1 MGNVQMLLR
10 QHVGAPCAPC
20 VEVGAEVKKGTLI
33 ATPTGLGA
41 NIFSSVYG
49 KVTEITEDRIIIE
62 PAAEQPDEFIP
73 VTESVEGIT
82 DESSKLDLVK
92 AAGIVGM
99 GGAGFPTGV
108 KLNINLEE
116 TPMGELD
123 PEINPELPKDFKL
136 DCGYILVNAA
146 ECEPGL
152 EHNTRQIEEQ
162 SDKLI
167 RGIKYS
173 MEITHAK
180 KAIIA
185 IKKKHHKAI
194 KVLQKALENE
204 PDIKMHLMADI
215 YPMGEERAVVRE
227 CLGVLLTTTQLPS
240 AARSVVINVET
251 VCKIAEA
258 VDEKKPCISKNMTV
272 RGKLNGGNEAHV
284 FFDVPVGVS
293 VGEMIEKAGGIDGKY
308 GEIIMGGAFTG
319 KSTTLDAPTTK
330 TTGAILVTVEFPDLH
345 GATMGILVCAC
356 GGSEER
362 MREIASKMNAKVVSM
377 CKCKQAIENK
387 PGAPLKCLRPGNC
400 PGQVKNNMQFKKDKC
415 EYILIGN
422 CSDCSNTVMASG
434 PKMGLKV
441 FHQTDHVM
449 RTVGHPL
456 YRSLKVSKEVSQDII
471 NECVKALHIEGLQF
485 DYVIRMMGHEETI
498 PRKNAPIRSL
508 AKAIADETGVKY
520 LPQLLHKKR
529 ETKPMHFLSLA
540 ER

>member
-62 PAAEQPDEFIP
+62 PAAEQPDEFVP

-123 PEINPELPKDFKL
+123 PEINPELPKDFTL

-240 AARSVVINVET
+240 AARSVVINLET
-251 VCKIAEA
+251 VAKIAEA
-258 VDEKKPCISKNMTV
+258 IEEKKPCISKNVTV
-272 RGKLNGGNEAHV
+272 RGNIKGGNEAHV
-284 FFDVPVGVS
+284 FMDVPVGIS
-293 VGEMIEKAGGIDGKY
+293 VGELIEMAGGLDKDDSV

-319 KSTTLDAPTTK
+319 RAAELDEPTTK
-330 TTGAILVTVEFPDLH
+330 TTGAILTTYRMPDLTDKKV
-345 GATMGILVCAC
+345 GLLVCAC
-356 GGSEER
+356 GGNEAR
-362 MREIASKMNAKVVSM
+362 MRTIAEKMHGEVVSV
-377 CKCKQAIENK
+377 CRCKQAIENK

-400 PGQVKNNMQFKKDKC
+400 PGQVKNNMQFKKDGC
-415 EYILIGN
+415 EYIIIGN
-422 CSDCSNTVMASG
+422 CSDCSNTVMASA
-434 PKMGLKV
+434 PQMGLKV

-449 RTVGHPL
+449 RAIGHAQ
-456 YRSLKVSKEVSQDII
+456 YRQLTVSKQVDQDI
-471 NECVKALHIEGLQF
+471 NVE
-485 DYVIRMMGHEETI
+485 D
-498 PRKNAPIRSL
+498 
-508 AKAIADETGVKY
+508 
-520 LPQLLHKKR
+520 
-529 ETKPMHFLSLA
+529 
-540 ER
+540 

>member
-62 PAAEQPDEFIP
+62 PAAEQPDEFVP

-123 PEINPELPKDFKL
+123 PEINPELPKDFTL

-308 GEIIMGGAFTG
+308 GEIMPEEEFLLLVQACDMFEVVRLEKAFVAAHKDAFAADPVITEDIVALLQSSSRISTEQQWEFLYVPAAEA
-319 KSTTLDAPTTK
+319 KS
-330 TTGAILVTVEFPDLH
+330 
-345 GATMGILVCAC
+345 VC
-356 GGSEER
+356 
-362 MREIASKMNAKVVSM
+362 V
-377 CKCKQAIENK
+377 
-387 PGAPLKCLRPGNC
+387 
-400 PGQVKNNMQFKKDKC
+400 
-415 EYILIGN
+415 
-422 CSDCSNTVMASG
+422 
-434 PKMGLKV
+434 
-441 FHQTDHVM
+441 
-449 RTVGHPL
+449 
-456 YRSLKVSKEVSQDII
+456 RSL
-471 NECVKALHIEGLQF
+471 L
-485 DYVIRMMGHEETI
+485 R
-498 PRKNAPIRSL
+498 
-508 AKAIADETGVKY
+508 
-520 LPQLLHKKR
+520 
-529 ETKPMHFLSLA
+529 
-540 ER
+540 

>member
-62 PAAEQPDEFIP
+62 PDAEQPDEFIP

-152 EHNTRQIEEQ
+152 EHNTKQIEEQ

-319 KSTTLDAPTTK
+319 KSTTLDTPTTK

-456 YRSLKVSKEVSQDII
+456 YRSLKVSKEVSQEID
-471 NECVKALHIEGLQF
+471 F
-485 DYVIRMMGHEETI
+485 
-498 PRKNAPIRSL
+498 
-508 AKAIADETGVKY
+508 
-520 LPQLLHKKR
+520 
-529 ETKPMHFLSLA
+529 
-540 ER
+540 

>member
-62 PAAEQPDEFIP
+62 PDAEQPDEFIP

-152 EHNTRQIEEQ
+152 EHNTKQIEEQ

-293 VGEMIEKAGGIDGKY
+293 VGEMIEKSKRNRRKIWRDH
-308 GEIIMGGAFTG
+308 
-319 KSTTLDAPTTK
+319 
-330 TTGAILVTVEFPDLH
+330 H
-345 GATMGILVCAC
+345 GWSFHRKVYYIRCTNNQDDRSNPCNSRVP
-356 GGSEER
+356 GSPR
-362 MREIASKMNAKVVSM
+362 SNNGNSCM
-377 CKCKQAIENK
+377 
-387 PGAPLKCLRPGNC
+387 CLR
-400 PGQVKNNMQFKKDKC
+400 
-415 EYILIGN
+415 
-422 CSDCSNTVMASG
+422 
-434 PKMGLKV
+434 
-441 FHQTDHVM
+441 
-449 RTVGHPL
+449 
-456 YRSLKVSKEVSQDII
+456 
-471 NECVKALHIEGLQF
+471 
-485 DYVIRMMGHEETI
+485 
-498 PRKNAPIRSL
+498 RKRRAY
-508 AKAIADETGVKY
+508 A
-520 LPQLLHKKR
+520 
-529 ETKPMHFLSLA
+529 
-540 ER
+540 